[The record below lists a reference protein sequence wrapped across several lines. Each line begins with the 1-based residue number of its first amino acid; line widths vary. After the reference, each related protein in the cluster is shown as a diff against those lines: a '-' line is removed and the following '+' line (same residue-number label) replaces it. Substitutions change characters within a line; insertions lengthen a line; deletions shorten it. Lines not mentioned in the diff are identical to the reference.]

1 MAKRRTKKR
10 TQVQG
15 KDDSV
20 NPKNGASATSQTP
33 KSMVIRI
40 GAGEVGSSVSQLVK
54 DFRLMMEPDTASRL
68 RERRANKLKDYTS
81 MAGPLGV
88 THLILF
94 TRSSTG
100 NTNMRLARLCTS
112 RLRTTLY
119 AKTSRNP

>member
-15 KDDSV
+15 KNDSA
-20 NPKNGASATSQTP
+20 NSKNGASAGQTP

-68 RERRANKLKDYTS
+68 R
-81 MAGPLGV
+81 V
-88 THLILF
+88 
-94 TRSSTG
+94 
-100 NTNMRLARLCTS
+100 RLPS
-112 RLRTTLY
+112 R
-119 AKTSRNP
+119 KG